1 MSLAYAVLSASA
13 VLLAVLAVLAG
24 AIIAFARSV
33 EPDRSL
39 EETMEALSDE
49 FVPVPAREAH
59 PAASADRETP
69 LFPGAKP
76 LPAR

>member
-1 MSLAYAVLSASA
+1 MSLAYAVLSALA
-13 VLLAVLAVLAG
+13 VLLAVLVG

-39 EETMEALSDE
+39 EETMEPLSDE